1 MMRWALVRGA
11 VLKRRPPLLWLIRL
25 VLNMGDSKEFYF
37 LSASIYFN
45 LKPYLNCTQ
54 EHYNPCA
61 GCNVHKTRG
70 RVAPHMS
77 PTKSLSPCPGKG
89 EGTSAPPLEGVIALP
104 AIAPRPLFVQ
114 ASLCLGTVRLQ
125 PGGHVG
131 SLAWEAPFRGMRATE
146 YPPPP
151 TSCFVKV
158 GADLDADPREGL
170 GKDVGLPG
178 ARVAGQGCS
187 EGAAA
192 LPALVRS

>member
-25 VLNMGDSKEFYF
+25 VLTMGDSKEFYF

-70 RVAPHMS
+70 RMAPHMS
-77 PTKSLSPCPGKG
+77 PTKSLSPCPRKE

-114 ASLCLGTVRLQ
+114 ASLCLGMVRPQ

-146 YPPPP
+146 YPPPRAP
-151 TSCFVKV
+151 AVS
-158 GADLDADPREGL
+158 RWGL
-170 GKDVGLPG
+170 TWMLTPEKALGRMLVYLGHESQVRAAQK
-178 ARVAGQGCS
+178 GQLHS
-187 EGAAA
+187 R
-192 LPALVRS
+192 LW